1 MSNSLILRS
10 KKPSFE
16 IPLKSVGEVIW
27 KKLQELNSET
37 TCIVSNEKNFILNN
51 ISLYCYFYST
61 IRSMRKVAQK

>member
-1 MSNSLILRS
+1 MSNNLILRS
-10 KKPSFE
+10 KRPSFE

-37 TCIVSNEKNFILNN
+37 TCIVSNEKHFILNN
-51 ISLYCYFYST
+51 ISLYCYYCLT